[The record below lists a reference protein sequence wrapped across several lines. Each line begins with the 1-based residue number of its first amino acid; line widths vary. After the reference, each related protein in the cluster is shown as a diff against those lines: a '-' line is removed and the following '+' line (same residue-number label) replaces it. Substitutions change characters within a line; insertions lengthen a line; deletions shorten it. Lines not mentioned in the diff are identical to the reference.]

1 MGKRQEKDS
10 KDSLEQEILELVR
23 LKLYQRMRGLG
34 PLLGALEFR
43 TEAPKRAEEKG
54 RFCTDGKIFYL
65 DGKRLRAE
73 FLEDS
78 GRLCLELLHMLC
90 HCLLGHPY
98 QAWRVENRREWEREC
113 DRQAWRL
120 VEKLWGALLPFRKE
134 AERLLKEGKRRRHPS
149 SLWTVMTAGD
159 AETTGRPPGGRARAR
174 GS

>member
-1 MGKRQEKDS
+1 MEKRREKDS

-54 RFCTDGKIFYL
+54 RFYTDGKIFYL

-78 GRLCLELLHMLC
+78 GRLCLELLHMLYGSLFIIPL
-90 HCLLGHPY
+90 CLLFCKCFPLF
-98 QAWRVENRREWEREC
+98 
-113 DRQAWRL
+113 RQF
-120 VEKLWGALLPFRKE
+120 LLQFCQP
-134 AERLLKEGKRRRHPS
+134 LL
-149 SLWTVMTAGD
+149 A
-159 AETTGRPPGGRARAR
+159 
-174 GS
+174 

>member
-1 MGKRQEKDS
+1 MEKRREKDS

-90 HCLLGHPY
+90 HLSLIHI
-98 QAWRVENRREWEREC
+98 WRAS
-113 DRQAWRL
+113 QRL
-120 VEKLWGALLPFRKE
+120 F
-134 AERLLKEGKRRRHPS
+134 
-149 SLWTVMTAGD
+149 TVFIVF
-159 AETTGRPPGGRARAR
+159 
-174 GS
+174 

>member
-1 MGKRQEKDS
+1 MEKRQEKDS

-98 QAWRVENRREWEREC
+98 QAWRVENRREWERDC

-120 VEKLWGALLPFRKE
+120 AEKL
-134 AERLLKEGKRRRHPS
+134 
-149 SLWTVMTAGD
+149 
-159 AETTGRPPGGRARAR
+159 
-174 GS
+174 